1 MSLSDIVMSLIII
14 REMEYEDL
22 DRGFLEVY
30 DSLVPA
36 RIDKY
41 TAIQILTIIKSNP
54 LHKVFVAVVVEDD
67 GGKKTENK
75 EKNKVLG
82 TTTLIV
88 EPKFIA
94 GGARVGHIEDVAVR
108 PGYQG
113 MSIGSKL
120 VKHVTEYAKN
130 NMGCI
135 KIVLDCAEQTLPF
148 YQKLGYTYQD
158 ICMKFE

>member
-1 MSLSDIVMSLIII
+1 MSLIII

-22 DRGFLEVY
+22 DHGFLEVY

-41 TAIQILTIIKSNP
+41 TANQILTSIKSNP
-54 LHKVFVAVVVEDD
+54 FHKVFVAVVVEDD
-67 GGKKTENK
+67 VGKEEKK

-113 MSIGSKL
+113 MSIGSRL

-130 NMGCI
+130 KMGCI
-135 KIVLDCAEQTLPF
+135 KIVLDCAEQTMPF

-158 ICMKFE
+158 ICMKIE

>member
-1 MSLSDIVMSLIII
+1 MSLIII

-41 TAIQILTIIKSNP
+41 TASQILTSIKSNP

-67 GGKKTENK
+67 VGKEEKK

-113 MSIGSKL
+113 MSIGSRL
-120 VKHVTEYAKN
+120 IKHVTEYAKN
-130 NMGCI
+130 KMGCI
-135 KIVLDCAEQTLPF
+135 KIVLDCAEQTMTF

-158 ICMKFE
+158 ICMKIE